1 MELVPQGGSWINLP
15 LNVQKEFMGKSLF
28 SGGGK
33 RGMARK
39 KVLLINLYSSLAAMA
54 GALLTYIYKDYIEG
68 LLPLVLS
75 LTAGFFIYIALANLI
90 PEIHNREDQKVAF
103 WETVMLFIGVFV
115 VYFAISTLEGS
126 H

>member
-1 MELVPQGGSWINLP
+1 
-15 LNVQKEFMGKSLF
+15 
-28 SGGGK
+28 
-33 RGMARK
+33 MARK